1 MVDTLLNSG
10 YFQVAPGSGAPAPT
24 MAEQGRTKIV
34 SRRLRGRRPGEERPG
49 GQRQPGKRQLHQEI
63 LKLLEYLHERLRQ
76 QGREIRF
83 TFLEV
88 PGGFLL
94 RAYDCESNQQVC
106 QLIRE
111 RFFHSPQRL
120 EKLITEA
127 ISGMGLLY
135 DAEV

>member
-10 YFQVAPGSGAPAPT
+10 YFQVVPGHGAPALT

-34 SRRLRGRRPGEERPG
+34 SRRLHGRRQRQNKPGN
-49 GQRQPGKRQLHQEI
+49 RQPGKRQLHQEI
-63 LKLLEYLHERLRQ
+63 LKLLENLHERLRQ
-76 QGREIRF
+76 HGKEIKF

-94 RAYDCESNQQVC
+94 RAYDCGSNQQVC
-106 QLIRE
+106 QLLRE
-111 RFFHSPQRL
+111 RFFSSPERL
-120 EKLITEA
+120 QQLIIEA